1 MSDWS
6 SDVCSSDLF
15 RDARRSEYSG
25 RIPPGALVGAAE
37 AQIAIIRLNG
47 MAADVPLDAPWTAP
61 KAVEWDSQTFQT
73 WIDANLLSTN
83 GKALLP
89 LAIESVRSEERRGG
103 KECVRTWRSRVSL
116 AHYKKKQSYTTRIN
130 T

>member
-83 GKALLP
+83 GKALLQ
-89 LAIESVRSEERRGG
+89 LAIESVFSAQPRDLRSEERRVG
-103 KECVRTWRSRVSL
+103 KECVSTCRSRWSP
-116 AHYKKKQSYTTRIN
+116 
-130 T
+130 

>member
-73 WIDANLLSTN
+73 WIDDNLFSTN
-83 GKALLP
+83 GKA
-89 LAIESVRSEERRGG
+89 RTEERRLG
-103 KECVRTWRSRVSL
+103 KRCVRTWNSRWTPI
-116 AHYKKKQSYTTRIN
+116 H
-130 T
+130 